1 MNPPARTLEQR
12 TKDTRY
18 RLEHDIDAWVA
29 TADAAGGS
37 PYLIPLSFLWDG
49 ATLLVATPLPS
60 PTGGNLRAGGKV
72 RIGIG
77 PTRDVVLIDG
87 VVRETVPAADIP
99 GDVGDAFA
107 TKTGFDPREFNSY
120 AYFRI
125 QPRRIQAWREV
136 NELSGRDL
144 MRDGRWL
151 NGTQGEN

>member
-18 RLEHDIDAWVA
+18 RLEHDTDAWVA

-37 PYLIPLSFLWDG
+37 PYLVPLSFLWEG
-49 ATLLVATPLPS
+49 ATLLVATPLSS
-60 PTGGNLRAGGKV
+60 PTGRNLRAGGRV

-77 PTRDVVLIDG
+77 LTRDVVLVEGDVHEIVAG
-87 VVRETVPAADIP
+87 ADIP
-99 GDVGDAFA
+99 GDVGDALA
-107 TKTGFDPREFNSY
+107 AKTGFDPREFSFY

-125 QPRRIQAWREV
+125 QPQRIQAWREV

-144 MRDGRWL
+144 MREGRWF
-151 NGTQGEN
+151 NAI